1 MFEILQHRSVNV
13 EFHLMLEGGATAAKE
28 GAVSTEDKVPIA
40 RQEMIVKHA
49 QFPMLQTLPNCK
61 SAHCFNLSLPVLCW
75 ISLLESLNGIKGRE
89 EERKDGNESE
99 WETEESKIAREKERG
114 AGRC

>member
-49 QFPMLQTLPNCK
+49 QFPML
-61 SAHCFNLSLPVLCW
+61 
-75 ISLLESLNGIKGRE
+75 
-89 EERKDGNESE
+89 
-99 WETEESKIAREKERG
+99 
-114 AGRC
+114 